1 MMDRPTVD
9 LLIYLIIIGGAV
21 TIVYAL
27 VCGIYRLIS
36 KIRRADREADSI
48 PRTIRANRDY
58 IRRRIGNG

>member
-1 MMDRPTVD
+1 MQPLIDV
-9 LLIYLIIIGGAV
+9 LLYLIIIGAAV
-21 TIVYAL
+21 AIVYAL

-36 KIRRADREADSI
+36 KIRRADRESASI